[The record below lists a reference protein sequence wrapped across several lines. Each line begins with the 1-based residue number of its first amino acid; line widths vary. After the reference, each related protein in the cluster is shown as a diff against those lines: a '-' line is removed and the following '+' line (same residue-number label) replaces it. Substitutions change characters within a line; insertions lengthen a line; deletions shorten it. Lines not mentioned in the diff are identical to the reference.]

1 MKKLL
6 PILFLIVFAS
16 CSKKQVNS
24 KDEPRPFT
32 FSFEIDTVQIDFKD
46 RFYFM
51 EIYLATAA
59 LSADKSMLFNLNG
72 FNGNLEVI
80 DLDKQELVR
89 IERLDKEGPKG
100 IGPVIFSIGF
110 SPQNELMIKG
120 MDEIRVFDQTR
131 SQMKV
136 IKIGQ
141 GDLRGDVLLPDERHS
156 YDGYFTE
163 NTDYFLTIYQ
173 EEAGMSQGELKGL
186 TIIDLNTSTIRKIPI
201 PELDRIKAFY
211 LQDQYG
217 NYRGDEVLLSS
228 YQNKVIVSTSGINE
242 AFVYDLALDTLIQ
255 KKFQSKLTADTKRG
269 DYPRNFSYE
278 SNWRDVFAERSK
290 EVEFGKFI
298 YDEQNEKYWRFSYEL
313 DRMIGDSIVRK
324 TVLTVFDSDL
334 NQVHEEKVAFDYSFY
349 QSFFKDGML
358 YSYINL
364 EDEMAFKRVKPTYS
378 EL

>member
-242 AFVYDLALDTLIQ
+242 AFVYDLALDTLFRKSFNLNLQRIPSVVTIHEISAMNLIGGM
-255 KKFQSKLTADTKRG
+255 FLPNAPRRWSLANSSMTSKMK
-269 DYPRNFSYE
+269 S
-278 SNWRDVFAERSK
+278 
-290 EVEFGKFI
+290 
-298 YDEQNEKYWRFSYEL
+298 
-313 DRMIGDSIVRK
+313 IGDSVTNWI
-324 TVLTVFDSDL
+324 
-334 NQVHEEKVAFDYSFY
+334 E
-349 QSFFKDGML
+349 
-358 YSYINL
+358 
-364 EDEMAFKRVKPTYS
+364 
-378 EL
+378 